1 MKISVTTPKPQNKK
15 IHALSTLT
23 FLSMLQY
30 SHSYE
35 FLFTFFVSDK
45 IGSKVLSGTFFRIG
59 LSFLEAEI
67 WRFLWWHLVGYSLYI
82 TLKFAPVLKLLS
94 PGLYKGPNLPEIG
107 GQIESNIYYIF
118 KNLVFGTLSISRCWF
133 DLNGALTWL
142 SKSNVA
148 QTWSNQN

>member
-15 IHALSTLT
+15 IHASSTLT

-67 WRFLWWHLVGYSLYI
+67 
-82 TLKFAPVLKLLS
+82 
-94 PGLYKGPNLPEIG
+94 
-107 GQIESNIYYIF
+107 
-118 KNLVFGTLSISRCWF
+118 
-133 DLNGALTWL
+133 
-142 SKSNVA
+142 
-148 QTWSNQN
+148 